1 MPESNEIMSVEGQ
14 LVGMPL
20 AGPESFSQQ
29 QLDYLKAAMG
39 IDETVLWEG
48 GTSGATSATLSES
61 IMNFDTVEIRYAGAE
76 RAGESLVAK
85 VQPRSTISTN
95 GLPLTDWYVNSGG
108 TFLVCAMGFYSVS
121 ADGLTLS
128 GTQIKHMWFSVP
140 NMSYQGTGT
149 SGVKLFKIVGIH
161 RIAGGN

>member
-39 IDETVLWEG
+39 IDETVLWTGEASGASATMSLSEAFTNFERIRFYIDEGNAAIPYWCSESETNGNALYLYPSYTRTNSGSALLNAMFSISSSNDHKTLTISVAVIRTNG
-48 GTSGATSATLSES
+48 GTQGSNT
-61 IMNFDTVEIRYAGAE
+61 NKIR
-76 RAGESLVAK
+76 
-85 VQPRSTISTN
+85 
-95 GLPLTDWYVNSGG
+95 
-108 TFLVCAMGFYSVS
+108 
-121 ADGLTLS
+121 
-128 GTQIKHMWFSVP
+128 
-140 NMSYQGTGT
+140 
-149 SGVKLFKIVGIH
+149 KIVGIH